1 MSNAND
7 FIIERNRLEEYV
19 GPGGDVVLPEGVQF
33 LSSFA
38 FKAATITSLALPAS
52 MYDVPYFMPEQ
63 KQLTHISVAE
73 GNTRMKSVDG
83 VLYSADAT
91 VMLLCPSGRTGELH
105 VPQGVT
111 EIKFNAMLGCQ
122 ISTLFLPATMVKL
135 PEYSPAALKA
145 IYVDEANPT
154 LKSIDGV
161 LYDAKTETLLCYPA
175 GKTEEFYV
183 PDGVNGVMLDGMSG
197 IRSQKYQIHIG
208 ANVSVKIQWADM
220 MEGNTH
226 ITVYAPVG
234 SDAERAARRYDC
246 QFVAEGEPVAID
258 DTNERK
264 ERSFQDWRLVYV
276 FSTRSKGIH
285 ITKYVRGSKIVYLP
299 DKMGKADVASIEK
312 NAFPVDTAIL
322 CSKRLFAKL
331 ADENKM
337 ATVCAFLSNEN
348 LFLPDEVKYL
358 KEYIKKNAALV
369 FEALIAA
376 EDSAAIEACLKQTKY
391 ADAVLDT
398 AMETADRLNRTDI
411 KAFLLEC
418 KNKANTAAK

>member
-1 MSNAND
+1 MSNASD

-19 GPGGDVVLPEGVQF
+19 GSGGDVVIPEGVQF
-33 LSSFA
+33 LSPFA
-38 FKAATITSLALPAS
+38 FKAVTITSLALPAS

-83 VLYSADAT
+83 VLYNADAT
-91 VMLLCPSGRTGELH
+91 AMLLCPSGRTGELH

-154 LKSIDGV
+154 LKSVDGV

-183 PDGVNGVMLDGMSG
+183 PDGVKGVMLDGMSG

-312 NAFPVDTAIL
+312 NAFPEDTAVL

-331 ADENKM
+331 ADENKL
-337 ATVCAFLSNEN
+337 ATVRAFL
-348 LFLPDEVKYL
+348 FDATPFAADEMKYL
-358 KEYIKKNAALV
+358 KEYIKKNSANV
-369 FEALIAA
+369 FEVFIEEENTLAMATAL
-376 EDSAAIEACLKQTKY
+376 EQTKY
-391 ADAVLDT
+391 ADVVMDA
-398 AMETADRLNRTDI
+398 AMNAADRLGRTDM

-418 KNKANTAAK
+418 KNKAGTVAK

>member
-1 MSNAND
+1 MSNTSD
-7 FIIERNRLEEYV
+7 FIIEGNCLSEYI
-19 GPGGDVVLPEGVQF
+19 GPGGDVIIPEGVEF
-33 LSSFA
+33 LYPLA
-38 FKAATITSLALPAS
+38 FKAATITSLVLPAS
-52 MYDVPYFMPEQ
+52 MYDVPCFMPEQ

-73 GNTRMKSVDG
+73 GNSRMKSVDG
-83 VLYSADAT
+83 VVYNTDAT
-91 VMLLCPSGRTGELH
+91 VMLFCPCGRTGELH

-111 EIKFNAMLGCQ
+111 EIKFNAMIGCQ
-122 ISTLFLPATMVKL
+122 ISALHLPTTMAKL
-135 PEYSPAALKA
+135 PEYSPAGLNA
-145 IYVDEANPT
+145 IYVDEGNPT
-154 LKSIDGV
+154 LKSIDGI
-161 LYDAKTETLLCYPA
+161 LYDAKMETLLCYPA

-183 PDGVNGVMLDGMSG
+183 PDGVKAVMLDGMAG
-197 IRSQKYQIHIG
+197 IISQKYQIHIG
-208 ANVSVKIQWADM
+208 ANVSVKIQWADL
-220 MEGNTH
+220 EAENTH

-234 SDAERAARRYDC
+234 SQAERAARRYGC

-276 FSTRSKGIH
+276 FSTRRKGIH

-299 DKMGKADVASIEK
+299 EKMGKADVASIEK

-337 ATVCAFLSNEN
+337 ATVRAFLSDEN

-358 KEYIKKNAALV
+358 KEYIKKNTALV
-369 FEALIAA
+369 FETLIAA
-376 EDSAAIEACLKQTKY
+376 EDSAAMEACLKQTKY
-391 ADAVLDT
+391 ASAVLDA

-411 KAFLLEC
+411 KALLLDC
-418 KNKANTAAK
+418 KNNYVAE

>member
-1 MSNAND
+1 MC
-7 FIIERNRLEEYV
+7 
-19 GPGGDVVLPEGVQF
+19 GV
-33 LSSFA
+33 A
-38 FKAATITSLALPAS
+38 
-52 MYDVPYFMPEQ
+52 
-63 KQLTHISVAE
+63 LTHISVAE
-73 GNTRMKSVDG
+73 GNSRMKSVDG
-83 VLYSADAT
+83 VLYNADAT
-91 VMLLCPSGRTGELH
+91 VMLLCPSGRSGELH

-111 EIKFNAMLGCQ
+111 EIKFDAMLDCR
-122 ISTLFLPATMVKL
+122 ISALFLPATMAKL

-154 LKSIDGV
+154 LKSVDGV

-183 PDGVNGVMLDGMSG
+183 PDGVKGVMLDGMSG

-220 MEGNTH
+220 MEGNAH

-312 NAFPVDTAIL
+312 NAFPEDTAVL

-331 ADENKM
+331 ADENKL
-337 ATVCAFLSNEN
+337 ATVRAFL
-348 LFLPDEVKYL
+348 FDATPFAADEMKYL
-358 KEYIKKNAALV
+358 KEYIKKNSANVFEVFIEEENTSAMAAAL
-369 FEALIAA
+369 E
-376 EDSAAIEACLKQTKY
+376 QTKY
-391 ADAVLDT
+391 ADVVMDA
-398 AMETADRLNRTDI
+398 AMDAAERLGRTDM

-418 KNKANTAAK
+418 KNQAGTVTK